1 MAEQNKTV
9 YIIDRGTWQTEIEAK
24 NLADARR
31 KILWDY
37 ANSGEITLVV
47 AEYQLVSEK
56 REKINTDY

>member
-9 YIIDRGTWQTEIEAK
+9 FIIDRGTWQTEIEAK

>member
-9 YIIDRGTWQTEIEAK
+9 FMIDRGTWQTEIEARD
-24 NLADARR
+24 LADARR

-37 ANSGEITLVV
+37 ANSGEVTLVV

>member
-1 MAEQNKTV
+1 MAKQNKTV
-9 YIIDRGTWQTEIEAK
+9 FMVDRGTWQTEIEARD
-24 NLADARR
+24 LADARR

-37 ANSGEITLVV
+37 ANCGEITLVV

>member
-47 AEYQLVSEK
+47 AEYQLISEK

>member
-24 NLADARR
+24 DLADARR

>member
-1 MAEQNKTV
+1 MAKQNKT
-9 YIIDRGTWQTEIEAK
+9 IFMIDRGTWQTEIEARD
-24 NLADARR
+24 LADARR

-37 ANSGEITLVV
+37 ANSGEVTLVV